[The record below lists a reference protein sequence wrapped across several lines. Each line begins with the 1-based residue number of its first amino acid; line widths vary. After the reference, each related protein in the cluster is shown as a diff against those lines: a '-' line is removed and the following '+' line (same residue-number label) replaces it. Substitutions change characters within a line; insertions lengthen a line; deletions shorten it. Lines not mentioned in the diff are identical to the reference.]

1 MSLWVKWD
9 VNSHKDDKI
18 AALTD
23 TQFRAF
29 ITLIAEVKTLRSG
42 GVFKN
47 RKHAKSV
54 IGSRLGRAVDKLI
67 EVGLLTES
75 GDGLVTVS
83 NYSRYQVDPTSTSR
97 GQKWR
102 DQNRGGITVPEQS
115 RTEQSR
121 TTLISPSKRD
131 GKSRL
136 LPIGEIL
143 GVKRNA

>member
-1 MSLWVKWD
+1 MVWFKWVANAHRD
-9 VNSHKDDKI
+9 AEIS
-18 AALTD
+18 ALTD

-47 RKHAKSV
+47 RKHAKAV

-67 EVGLLTES
+67 EIGLLTES

-102 DQNRGGITVPEQS
+102 DQNRGGLTVPEQS

-121 TTLISPSKRD
+121 ISPISSLKRE

-143 GVKRNA
+143 GVKK

>member
-47 RKHAKSV
+47 RKHAKAV

-121 TTLISPSKRD
+121 TSPISSPKRD

-143 GVKRNA
+143 GVKK